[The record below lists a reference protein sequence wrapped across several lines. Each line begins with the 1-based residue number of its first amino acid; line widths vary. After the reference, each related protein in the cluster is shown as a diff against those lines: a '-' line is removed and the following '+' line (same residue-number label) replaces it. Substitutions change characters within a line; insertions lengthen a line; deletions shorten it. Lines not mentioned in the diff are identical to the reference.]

1 MPWFKPGEAEMKTRL
16 LQFFFGFARD
26 RRGSVLMELAIGVPI
41 LVMILL
47 GCFEA
52 ARFVLLDQKLARV
65 AASTADLVAQADGIT
80 ETQITDLFSAAD
92 DTATPFDLAGD
103 GRVIITSVSRPTTA
117 DPTVAWQRIST
128 GTHAATSAIGTAG
141 QTATLP
147 TGLTLRQ
154 GENVIVAEVFYDY
167 APVFLGAT
175 RFTAASLYQVAY
187 NRPRIINL
195 TQVSP

>member
-1 MPWFKPGEAEMKTRL
+1 MEAEMRKRL
-16 LQFFFGFARD
+16 LPFIYGFARD
-26 RRGSVLMELAIGVPI
+26 RRGSVLMELAIGLPI

-52 ARFVLLDQKLARV
+52 ARFALLDQKLARV

-80 ETQITDLFSAAD
+80 EGQITDLFSAAD
-92 DTATPFDLAGD
+92 DSAAPFDLAGT
-103 GRVIITSVSRPTTA
+103 GRVIITSVTKPTSA
-117 DPTVAWQRIST
+117 DPTVAWQRTSS
-128 GTHAATSAIGTAG
+128 GTVAATSAIGTTG

-147 TGLTLRQ
+147 AGLTLRQ
-154 GENVIVAEVFYDY
+154 GENLIVAEVFYNY
-167 APVFLGAT
+167 TPVFLGAT
-175 RFTAASLYQVAY
+175 KFTSASLYQVSY

>member
-1 MPWFKPGEAEMKTRL
+1 MRKRL
-16 LQFFFGFARD
+16 LPFIYGFARD
-26 RRGSVLMELAIGVPI
+26 RRGSVLMELAIGLPI

-52 ARFVLLDQKLARV
+52 ARFALLDQKLARV

-80 ETQITDLFSAAD
+80 EGQITDLFSAAD
-92 DTATPFDLAGD
+92 DSAAPFDLAGT
-103 GRVIITSVSRPTTA
+103 GRVIISSITKPTTA
-117 DPTVAWQRIST
+117 DPTVAWQRTSS
-128 GTHAATSAIGTAG
+128 GTVAATSALGTTG

-147 TGLTLRQ
+147 AGLTLRQ
-154 GENVIVAEVFYDY
+154 GENVIVAEVFYNY
-167 APVFLGAT
+167 TPVFLGAT
-175 RFTAASLYQVAY
+175 EFTSASLYQVSY

>member
-1 MPWFKPGEAEMKTRL
+1 MKTTYL
-16 LQFFFGFARD
+16 LRFFSGFARD
-26 RRGSVLMELAIGVPI
+26 RRGSVLMELAIGLPI

-52 ARFVLLDQKLARV
+52 ARFALLDQKLARV
-65 AASTADLVAQADGIT
+65 AASTADLVAQANGIS
-80 ETQITDLFSAAD
+80 EAQITDLFNAAD
-92 DTATPFDLAGD
+92 ATANPFDLAGG
-103 GRVIITSVSRPTTA
+103 GRIIISSVSRPTTA
-117 DPTVAWQRIST
+117 AATIAWQRTST
-128 GTHAATSAIGTAG
+128 GTYAATSALGTAG

-195 TQVSP
+195 TQVTSP

>member
-1 MPWFKPGEAEMKTRL
+1 MTKRL
-16 LQFFFGFARD
+16 FRFLSGFARD
-26 RRGSVLMELAIGVPI
+26 RRGSVLMELAIGLPI
-41 LVMILL
+41 LVVILL

-52 ARFVLLDQKLARV
+52 ARFVLLDQKLARA

-80 ETQITDLFSAAD
+80 EAQVTDIFDAAD
-92 DTATPFDLAGD
+92 ATATPFDLGGE
-103 GRVIITSVSRPTTA
+103 GRVIITSVIRPTSA
-117 DPTVAWQRIST
+117 AATVAWQRISA
-128 GTHAATSAIGTAG
+128 GTYAATSAIGTTG

-167 APVFLGAT
+167 APIFLGAT
-175 RFTAASLYQVAY
+175 KFTATSLYEVAY

-195 TQVSP
+195 TQVTP